1 MRKRS
6 EQRQKEAGTG
16 LDFKVYSTGGLFCPR
31 NHFVLVFCLNYTFGQ
46 PNVLHQYGSMA
57 KLFNV
62 GLFFFFEKIK
72 K

>member
-1 MRKRS
+1 MRQRS

-16 LDFKVYSTGGLFCPR
+16 LNFKVYSTGECFVLLSP

-62 GLFFFFEKIK
+62 GLF
-72 K
+72 

>member
-46 PNVLHQYGSMA
+46 PRSPPIRQHGKIIQCWAS
-57 KLFNV
+57 
-62 GLFFFFEKIK
+62 FFF
-72 K
+72 